1 MRSATELTFRLHQE
15 LADLR
20 MFVAPPSLPDHA
32 LQVSSPL
39 APLPDPGPTVEALLD
54 SAYAQDVERIAK
66 SLLAH
71 RFPLLGLEIATGSA
85 IDWTRDYVSGRTTP
99 SRYFRFVP
107 FLEFQR
113 VGDHKVIWELNRHQ
127 HLVTLA
133 QAGRLT
139 GRDEFFEEIA
149 RQLDGWIEANPF
161 LRGINWTSALEVA
174 LRALSWLW
182 VLHLGAHRLE
192 ASLRRRFLNTLYRHG
207 CYLAHNLSVHFS
219 PNTHLLGEAVA
230 LYALGTLCPQFP
242 GAAGWK
248 GLGGR
253 IAAEALRLQV
263 RDDGSHFEQSTYY
276 HVYALDFFLF
286 HYLLGGALPRERLI
300 RMAEFLAA
308 VMGPQR
314 LVPFLGDDDGGRV
327 FHPFGP
333 RHRFGC
339 ATLAAC
345 GIAFDRPDWISQ
357 ESELHELA
365 YWWIGPRPAPTPVPA
380 NPAQSSFWFPEA
392 GIAVW
397 TCGDTHVVIDAG
409 PFGRGSGG
417 HSHSDT
423 LSLMVRLGEDDILI
437 DPGTFTYVADPAL
450 RNWFRGSAAHNTI
463 SVDAS
468 DQAVPAGPF
477 AWREPPEVAVRER
490 RSAGREE
497 ILDAECRYRGLT
509 HRRRIVWTKPRRIVI
524 DDEVSGPPGE
534 HLVEQFW
541 HFGTDPVQLGP
552 SSFRIGSRV
561 ILNLTQEAEHELTG
575 RWRSSAFG
583 AKSAAAVL
591 RVFRRCALPRS
602 WRSVLELSTS

>member
-1 MRSATELTFRLHQE
+1 MRSASELAFRFRQE
-15 LADLR
+15 LANLG
-20 MFVAPPSLPDHA
+20 MLTAPPSLPEHSLELSA
-32 LQVSSPL
+32 PL
-39 APLPDPGPTVEALLD
+39 ALLPNPQPSVEALRG
-54 SAYAQDVERIAK
+54 SAFARDVKRIAE

-71 RFPLLGLEIATGSA
+71 RFPLLGFEITAGPVIEWS
-85 IDWTRDYVSGRTTP
+85 RDYLSGRAA
-99 SRYFRFVP
+99 SCRYFRLVP
-107 FLEFQR
+107 PLDFQR

-139 GRDEFFEEIA
+139 GRDEFFEEIG
-149 RQLDGWIEANPF
+149 RQLGHWIQANPF
-161 LRGINWTSALEVA
+161 LKGINWTSALEVA

-182 VLHLGAHRLE
+182 VFHLAAHRFE
-192 ASLRRRFLNTLYRHG
+192 PSLKSRFLNALYRHG
-207 CYLAHNLSVHFS
+207 CYLAHNLSVYFS

-230 LYALGTLCPQFP
+230 LHALGTLCPQFP

-286 HYLLGGALPRERLI
+286 HYLLGGALSRERLI

-314 LVPFLGDDDGGRV
+314 STPFLGDDDGGRV

-333 RHRFGC
+333 RDRFGR

-345 GIAFDRPDWISQ
+345 GLVFERPGWITK
-357 ESELHELA
+357 ESDLHELA
-365 YWWIGPRPAPTPVPA
+365 YWWIGPRLADASVPAPQA
-380 NPAQSSFWFPEA
+380 HSSVWFADA
-392 GIAVW
+392 GIAAW
-397 TCGDTHVVIDAG
+397 TCGDAHVLVDAG
-409 PFGRGSGG
+409 PFGRGSAG

-423 LSLMVRLGEDDILI
+423 LSLVVRLGQDDILI
-437 DPGTFTYVADPAL
+437 DPGTFTYVSDPMW

-463 SVDAS
+463 RVDEA
-468 DQAVPAGPF
+468 DQAVPAGAF
-477 AWREPPEVAVRER
+477 GWNQPPEVSVRER
-490 RSAGREE
+490 RSVGDEE
-497 ILDAECRYRGLT
+497 ILEAECRFRGLT
-509 HRRRIVWTKPRRIVI
+509 HRRRVVWKKPHRIII
-524 DDEVSGPPGE
+524 DDEIAGPSGE

-541 HFGTDPVQLGP
+541 HFGSNAALLGP
-552 SSFRIGSRV
+552 SSVRIGARAV
-561 ILNLTQEAEHELTG
+561 LNLAPDAGIELTEG
-575 RWRSSAFG
+575 WRSAAPG

-591 RVFRRCALPRS
+591 RVFRRCSIPLS
-602 WRSVLELSTS
+602 WRSVLELST